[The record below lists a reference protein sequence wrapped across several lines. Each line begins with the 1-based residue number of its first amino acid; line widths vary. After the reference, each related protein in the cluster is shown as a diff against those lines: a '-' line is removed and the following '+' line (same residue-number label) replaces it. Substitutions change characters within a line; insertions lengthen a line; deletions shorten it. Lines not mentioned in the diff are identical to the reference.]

1 MVPAKTRVSSYRLA
15 IRPRDRTTV
24 KAAMSIRSHESLSRN
39 VDAYYSACQEGDPEV
54 VRIYFE
60 DGYLNANVSLDGG
73 A

>member
-1 MVPAKTRVSSYRLA
+1 
-15 IRPRDRTTV
+15 
-24 KAAMSIRSHESLSRN
+24 MSIRSHESLSRN